1 MVLRLYEAM
10 NAQEDY
16 SSLAALLTFSTE
28 VFTDNKFAFSPY
40 FLL

>member
-10 NAQEDY
+10 NAQEEY
-16 SSLAALLTFSTE
+16 SSLATLLTFSTE
-28 VFTDNKFAFSPY
+28 VFTDTKFVFSPY